1 MGTYAR
7 SIGLIVASAGSAAVL
22 ALSGAPTAIGANSA
36 LFLNGLAAGELTPIV
51 MSNILDGAFAGSGYT
66 RTAVSWPAQ
75 AKPFTGKD
83 SLSLTE
89 SVNIGVTNITAATN
103 AALAGLGPGEHV
115 TIVGLSAGALVADEY
130 LRRLVDSG
138 QPLPDKSQLNFVVV
152 ADGSRV
158 WLNRDNYNRILDYRF
173 QAPPQTKYDTT
184 VVTGEY
190 DGFADFPDRP
200 WNVIADMNALA
211 GTIVVHVPTVFAD
224 LSTVPASNIS
234 VTTNPLGGV
243 TTNYLVPTATLPLVQ
258 LFPFLKSQE
267 AALKKIVDAG
277 YKRNDPLNGV
287 QGAAAADTVASTVSV
302 SASATAAPVV
312 STAAPVVTAPAEVS
326 TPASQIAAPVV
337 SAAKAA
343 AAAPKSGGLGVAS
356 VAKGVK
362 AGASRRSAGNPAEA
376 RSAAAT
382 RTASAS

>member
-1 MGTYAR
+1 MGTFTR
-7 SIGLIVASAGSAAVL
+7 SIGLIVASAGCAGVL
-22 ALSGAPTAIGANSA
+22 ALSGAPTALGANQA

-51 MSNILDGAFAGSGYT
+51 MSNILHGAFAGAGYT
-66 RTAVSWPAQ
+66 RTAVSWPEQ

-89 SVNIGVTNITAATN
+89 SVNIGVANLAVAADTAYAQ
-103 AALAGLGPGEHV
+103 LGPGEHV
-115 TIVGLSAGALVADEY
+115 TIVGLSAGSLVADEY
-130 LRRLVDSG
+130 LRTLASSG

-152 ADGSRV
+152 ADGGRV
-158 WLNRDNYNRILDYRF
+158 WLNKDNYNRILGYHF

-200 WNVIADMNALA
+200 WNVIADMNAIA
-211 GTIVVHVPTVFAD
+211 GTIVVHVPTMFAD

-234 VTTNPLGGV
+234 TTTNPLGGV

-258 LFPFLKSQE
+258 LFPFLKPQE
-267 AALKKIVDAG
+267 AALKKMVDAG

-287 QGAAAADTVASTVSV
+287 QGAAATDKVPSTVAV
-302 SASATAAPVV
+302 SASATAAP
-312 STAAPVVTAPAEVS
+312 AVTAPVDVS
-326 TPASQIAAPVV
+326 TQVAQVAEPVV
-337 SAAKAA
+337 SAAKTAA
-343 AAAPKSGGLGVAS
+343 ITPKVGGLGVAS

-362 AGASRRSAGNPAEA
+362 AGVSRRSSGNPAEA
-376 RSAAAT
+376 RGAAST
-382 RTASAS
+382 RTASTP